1 MIKTTTSAKNLI
13 KLYLTL
19 EWREKFA
26 IQGVMVQMFTSVFL
40 IYLSMNVIIAPT
52 WNALFWLMILF
63 NTINSIAK
71 GFLQESEG
79 KMLYYHSICKPQAL
93 IISKIVFNAFISLLL
108 LLIFSIVYALVLGF
122 KVQNVFQ
129 YFLVA
134 ILFTIGLS
142 SVFTMVSAIA
152 AGGGNNAI
160 LIPVLGLP
168 LMLPLLLITVKAAKK
183 AMDGIESNTIYYDMG
198 ALFLMDVLVFYLAIV
213 LYKYLWKN

>member
-1 MIKTTTSAKNLI
+1 M
-13 KLYLTL
+13 
-19 EWREKFA
+19 
-26 IQGVMVQMFTSVFL
+26 Q
-40 IYLSMNVIIAPT
+40 VINPPI

-79 KMLYYHSICKPQAL
+79 KMLYYHSICKPEAL
-93 IISKIVFNAFISLLL
+93 IVSKIIFNALVSLVL
-108 LLIFSIVYALVLGF
+108 LLIFSIAYVGVLGF
-122 KVQNVFQ
+122 KVHNVTE

-134 ILFTIGLS
+134 ILFTLGLS

-152 AGGGNNAI
+152 TSGGNNAI

-168 LMLPLLLITVKAAKK
+168 LMIPLLLITVKAAKK
-183 AMDGIESNTIYYDMG
+183 AMDGLESTSIYYDMG
-198 ALFLMDVLVFYLAIV
+198 ALLMMDVMVFYLALI